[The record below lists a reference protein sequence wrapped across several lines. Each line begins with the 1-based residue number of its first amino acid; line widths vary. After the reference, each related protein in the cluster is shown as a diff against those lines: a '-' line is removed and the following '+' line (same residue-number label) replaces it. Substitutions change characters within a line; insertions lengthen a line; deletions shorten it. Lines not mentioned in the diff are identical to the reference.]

1 MRAIHSQGGT
11 VFLLLILLLLTEGC
25 AQEQTPLA
33 GTSNPESYF
42 TQAAG
47 TVIARITQT
56 ADSSGAIP
64 TETIRVATAAAT
76 EIQLPTFLATLQPQL
91 SETLIPTA
99 IFLPTQTPPPQL
111 PSLPCNQAEL
121 VQELTVPVGMV
132 FNPYERISKTWEV
145 RNSGSCSWDSTY
157 RLVLTGGE
165 AMGYQG
171 PFPIPQPVAPGET
184 VLLAADLVAPG
195 GEGYHESDFM
205 LLSPQGELFGVG
217 AFGGGRLAVVV
228 QVIEQPLNI
237 LYDFGQMACEAAW
250 ESDEDVLPCP
260 GNLYDDAGFV
270 LTLQGSDLESGQQD
284 RTALWTNPGS
294 YNGSWI
300 RRHFPHR

>member
-1 MRAIHSQGGT
+1 MI
-11 VFLLLILLLLTEGC
+11 
-25 AQEQTPLA
+25 
-33 GTSNPESYF
+33 
-42 TQAAG
+42 
-47 TVIARITQT
+47 
-56 ADSSGAIP
+56 
-64 TETIRVATAAAT
+64 
-76 EIQLPTFLATLQPQL
+76 
-91 SETLIPTA
+91 
-99 IFLPTQTPPPQL
+99 
-111 PSLPCNQAEL
+111 
-121 VQELTVPVGMV
+121 

-145 RNSGSCSWDSTY
+145 RNSGSCAWDSTY

-184 VLLAADLVAPG
+184 VLLTADLVAPG

-237 LYDFGQMACEAAW
+237 LYDFSQMACQAAW

-294 YNGSWI
+294 YDGSWI
-300 RRHFPHR
+300 RGIFPIVELEKGTRFKADVGCLAGNPGCDVIFRVGYRRPGKKVTWLGEWHEVEDGSLTHIDLSLNSLAGKDIQLILGVEANGSAVEDAAAWVLPHIGVYP